1 MKKKILILAFIFWGI
16 GCFAGGYL
24 VKANAVE
31 MEVEMET
38 TDLWFNL
45 DKSDIGNQSFCENWE
60 VRAKRQSNNDLLVIT
75 ICNNYEIEITNTGL
89 IFVGGKLAGQLIKNK
104 KIFSIEWR

>member
-1 MKKKILILAFIFWGI
+1 MEKRILLHRMQEHGGKMKRKILILAFIFWGI

-38 TDLWFNL
+38 TDLR
-45 DKSDIGNQSFCENWE
+45 S
-60 VRAKRQSNNDLLVIT
+60 
-75 ICNNYEIEITNTGL
+75 
-89 IFVGGKLAGQLIKNK
+89 
-104 KIFSIEWR
+104 